1 MNNWK
6 KALRFALC
14 LLPIGLIGG
23 WFTAEMT
30 LSSLDPAMVEDAV
43 RQMGSPE
50 AFKAAGTVTGV
61 LYTVICGLFG
71 YILAEKIGLMRPFR
85 FQKAILVR
93 ALLIAALCG
102 AVFSLDAWT
111 FAKWIPQLKDT
122 YASAGSFDAT
132 VWIAS
137 FLYGGVTEEIMMRL
151 FLMSLLALLG
161 WKLFFRREE
170 QVPVKVLIAAN
181 IIAALAF
188 AAGHLPGTAQMFGEL
203 TPMLLLRCFLLN
215 GAAGLLFGRFY
226 RKYGIQYAIL
236 AHMLFHLVSR
246 TIWLIAIP

>member
-14 LLPIGLIGG
+14 LLPIGVIGG
-23 WFTAEMT
+23 WFTAEMS
-30 LSSLDPAMVEDAV
+30 LSSLGPAMVEEAV
-43 RQMGSPE
+43 RQMGSLE

-61 LYTVICGLFG
+61 LYSVICGFFG

-93 ALLIAALCG
+93 VLLIAALCG

-122 YASAGSFDAT
+122 YATAGSFDAT

-151 FLMSLLALLG
+151 FLMSLLALIG

-203 TPMLLLRCFLLN
+203 TPLILLRCFLLN

>member
-50 AFKAAGTVTGV
+50 SFKAAGTVTGV
-61 LYTVICGLFG
+61 LYTVICGFFG

-161 WKLFFRREE
+161 WKLLFRREE

-181 IIAALAF
+181 IIAAMNTRPIIARRF
-188 AAGHLPGTAQMFGEL
+188 
-203 TPMLLLRCFLLN
+203 LRKRLQ
-215 GAAGLLFGRFY
+215 ASW
-226 RKYGIQYAIL
+226 K
-236 AHMLFHLVSR
+236 
-246 TIWLIAIP
+246 

>member
-30 LSSLDPAMVEDAV
+30 LSSLDPAMVEEAV
-43 RQMGSPE
+43 RQMGSLE

-61 LYTVICGLFG
+61 LYTVVCGFFG

-93 ALLIAALCG
+93 VLLISALCG

-203 TPMLLLRCFLLN
+203 TPMLLIRCFLLN
-215 GAAGLLFGRFY
+215 GTAGLLFGRFY

>member
-14 LLPIGLIGG
+14 LLPIGLVGG
-23 WFTAEMT
+23 WFTAEMS
-30 LSSLDPAMVEDAV
+30 LSSLGPAMVEEAV
-43 RQMGSPE
+43 RKMGSLE
-50 AFKAAGTVTGV
+50 AYKAAGTVTGV
-61 LYTVICGLFG
+61 LYTVICGFFG

-93 ALLIAALCG
+93 VLLIAALGG

-122 YASAGSFDAT
+122 YATAGSFDAA

-151 FLMSLLALLG
+151 FLMSLLALIG
-161 WKLFFRREE
+161 WKLFFRGEE

-215 GAAGLLFGRFY
+215 GAAGLIFGRFY

>member
-61 LYTVICGLFG
+61 LYTVICGFFG

-93 ALLIAALCG
+93 VLFIAALGG

-111 FAKWIPQLKDT
+111 FANWIPQLKDT

-188 AAGHLPGTAQMFGEL
+188 AAGHLSGTAQMFGEL